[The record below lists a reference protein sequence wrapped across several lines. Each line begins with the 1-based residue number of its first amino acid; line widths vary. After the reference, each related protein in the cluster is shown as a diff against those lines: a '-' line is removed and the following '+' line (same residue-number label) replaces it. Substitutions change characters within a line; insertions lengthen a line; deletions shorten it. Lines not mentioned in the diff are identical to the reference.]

1 MAKLKTVEALPRPEL
16 TADGNPFLANIRRE
30 ARRLPGGYLVASGHV
45 ADVLGAPAGST
56 ELVDRLAAFCDH
68 EGLEAHPDA
77 NDGIRFTVR
86 PSPAKV
92 PTAAE

>member
-1 MAKLKTVEALPRPEL
+1 MAKAKALETPRPEL
-16 TADGNPFLANIRRE
+16 TAESNPFLRAIKCE
-30 ARRLPGGYLVASGHV
+30 AHRLDGGYLVASGHV

-68 EGLEAHPDA
+68 AGLDAQPDA